1 MSDVHEDG
9 KQESWPVVHGLERP
23 RLMAVLDRGHALGV
37 ISGPAGGGK
46 SVLLSQWSG
55 AQSRRGVGAIRIAF
69 EGKLADENR
78 MLRSAF
84 AQLLALDLVQ
94 DEAKATAVLR
104 GFESIRDR
112 FSTVRTTFAEL
123 TAPCVLVI
131 DNAERADEARWLY
144 LCVSLLEVA
153 PALRIVVAT
162 RRSLTTRA
170 LRTLASIDSA
180 VIGPGQLLFTPDEAR
195 AVFESVSGVPA
206 PPDGLGEIAALPLS
220 ARLLGLAHVMKKGQL
235 DFVASEREQVADALL
250 STLVSEHVSPEFR
263 DFLVRTA
270 VPNAVTL
277 DVASRLGWTDDAPE
291 HLERAEYYG
300 LGMWESGEA
309 GPAFVYTPALRD
321 ALLRAFDQAPDE
333 ITTQVRRTVALWA
346 FEHRRPLEALSNAL
360 KAKDYALASRL
371 GRKAWFV
378 LARTCADDVVHL
390 LHEQGPAVLVR
401 YPILSTIM
409 ALVLTQLRHR
419 VRAFAYFQSAAIRL
433 HGHTADDD
441 PVERFWTLTVQSLA
455 ERFAGRFHRAGT
467 TAFLV
472 SRTFDAM
479 TPVQRE
485 SCDGATALLLSS
497 CALSLLF
504 AGHPDDAVS
513 VLEQGMTMR
522 VADAVTIFENGVTLR
537 IPDDDGGWYHC
548 ASTLAAV
555 HAVHGRL
562 SAARRVLDEIEAA
575 DPPAAWRVDLFGIM
589 EQVAR
594 AHVAVAE
601 GDVAL
606 AQERIDSVAHWV
618 GSTELWPFIV
628 HAQSVVS
635 LHSGRTADALLV
647 LSHALGRNANS
658 TTSEYAMKL
667 IWAAR
672 ATAQLASGSRPA
684 AERTLKELPDG
695 SAERQALTALAMLL
709 ADDFGGA
716 LVNAQALDSDH
727 VDEPLRPG
735 WRPLALLIAGVAA
748 ARLRKNRA
756 AETALAHATALMREE
771 HTQAPLALMR
781 REDLLIARALCDTS
795 GRAFVDAHLSRRTDS
810 DDIFA
815 PLQAAVSLSARERA
829 VLQELSKT
837 ASTVDI
843 AKALFVSPNTVKVQ
857 RRSVYRKLGV
867 STREQALLR
876 AAELGILTLGSDASG
891 P

>member
-1 MSDVHEDG
+1 MT
-9 KQESWPVVHGLERP
+9 
-23 RLMAVLDRGHALGV
+23 VLDRGHALV
-37 ISGPAGGGK
+37 LISGPAGGGK
-46 SVLLSQWSG
+46 SVLLSQWAG
-55 AQSRRGVGAIRIAF
+55 AQPRRGIGAIRIAF
-69 EGKLADENR
+69 EGQLADENQ

-94 DEAKATAVLR
+94 DRAKATAVLR

-112 FSTVRTTFAEL
+112 FGAVRAAFAEL
-123 TAPCVLVI
+123 TGPCVLVI
-131 DNAERADEARWLY
+131 DNAERADEARWLH

-162 RRSLTTRA
+162 RRSLTTDG

-195 AVFESVSGVPA
+195 EVFESVSGVPA

-220 ARLLGLAHVMKKGQL
+220 ARLLGLAHVMRRGQL
-235 DFVASEREQVADALL
+235 DFVTSEREQVADALL
-250 STLVSEHVSPEFR
+250 STLVSERVSPEFR
-263 DFLVRTA
+263 EFLVKTA
-270 VPNAVTL
+270 VPTAVTA
-277 DVASRLGWTDDAPE
+277 DVAARLGWPDDASE
-291 HLERAEYYG
+291 HLERAEYFG

-309 GPAFVYTPALRD
+309 GPSFAYTPALRD
-321 ALLRAFDQAPDE
+321 ALLRAFDQAPVE
-333 ITTQVRRTVALWA
+333 TTAQVRRTVALWA

-378 LARTCADDVVHL
+378 LARTCAADVVQL

-409 ALVLTQLRHR
+409 ALVLTQLGHR
-419 VRAFAYFQSAAIRL
+419 VRAFAYFHSAAMRL
-433 HGHTADDD
+433 HGRSSDDD
-441 PVERFWTLTVQSLA
+441 LVERFWTLTVQSLA
-455 ERFAGRFHRAGT
+455 ERFSGRFHRAGA

-472 SRTFDAM
+472 TRTFDAM

-497 CALSLLF
+497 CGLSLLF

-513 VLEQGMTMR
+513 VLEQGMTMH
-522 VADAVTIFENGVTLR
+522 VDDAVTIFENGVTLR

-562 SAARRVLDEIEAA
+562 SDARRVLDEIDAA
-575 DPPAAWRVDLFGIM
+575 DPPVAWRVDLFGIM

-594 AHVAVAE
+594 AHIAVAD

-606 AQERIDSVAHWV
+606 ARERIDSVAHWV

-628 HAQSVVS
+628 HTQSVVS
-635 LHSGRTADALLV
+635 LHSGRTTDALLV
-647 LSHALGRNANS
+647 LSRALGRNANS
-658 TTSEYAMKL
+658 TTSEYAMKFV
-667 IWAAR
+667 WAAR
-672 ATAQLASGSRPA
+672 AAAELASGSRTA
-684 AERTLKELPDG
+684 AERTLEELPDWA
-695 SAERQALTALAMLL
+695 AERHALTALAMLL
-709 ADDFGGA
+709 AGDFGGA
-716 LVNAQALDSDH
+716 LVSAQALDSDH
-727 VDEPLRPG
+727 GEEPLRSG

-748 ARLRKNRA
+748 GRLGKSGA
-756 AETALAHATALMREE
+756 AATALAHATALMREE
-771 HTQAPLALMR
+771 HTLAPLAMIR
-781 REDLLIARALCDTS
+781 REDLLVARELCDER
-795 GRAFVDAHLSRRTDS
+795 GRAIVDAHLSGRT
-810 DDIFA
+810 DDIFP
-815 PLQAAVSLSARERA
+815 PLEAAVSLTARERA
-829 VLQELSKT
+829 VMRELSKT
-837 ASTVDI
+837 ASTADI

-876 AAELGILTLGSDASG
+876 AAELGILTRGSEGAG
-891 P
+891 N